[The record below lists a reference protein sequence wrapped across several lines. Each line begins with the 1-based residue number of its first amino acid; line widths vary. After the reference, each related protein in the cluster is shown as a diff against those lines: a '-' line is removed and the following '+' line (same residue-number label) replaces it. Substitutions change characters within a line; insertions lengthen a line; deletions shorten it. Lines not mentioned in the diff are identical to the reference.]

1 MALVITLTATGA
13 SEPQP
18 GRMLITINM
27 VCEDASVE
35 VINQDFVAD
44 KRDAIPLSV
53 IGERVRLEMQEV
65 IDRYKREQQILLS
78 SQLASAISTLQG
90 QLVG

>member
-1 MALVITLTATGA
+1 
-13 SEPQP
+13 
-18 GRMLITINM
+18 M